1 MGINFNRLDF
11 RRGARAYFTAGNK
24 AKDFN
29 RVRVWGNFANT
40 GQSRRTLLIR
50 DNSHFALYS
59 MWAVVDSSWSAV
71 NICSFLDV
79 FAMELKDW
87 SEFFGDNNLV
97 GHIEA
102 VLRELISL

>member
-29 RVRVWGNFANT
+29 RVRVWGNFANPR
-40 GQSRRTLLIR
+40 QSRRTLLIR
-50 DNSHFALYS
+50 DNSYFLDS
-59 MWAVVDSSWSAV
+59 TWAVVDSSLSAV
-71 NICSFLDV
+71 NICSFFDV

-97 GHIEA
+97 VHSEA

>member
-24 AKDFN
+24 AK
-29 RVRVWGNFANT
+29 GNFANPR
-40 GQSRRTLLIR
+40 QSRRTLLIR
-50 DNSHFALYS
+50 DNSYFVAS
-59 MWAVVDSSWSAV
+59 TWAVVDSSLSAV

-87 SEFFGDNNLV
+87 SEFFGDNNV
-97 GHIEA
+97 VVHSEA

>member
-1 MGINFNRLDF
+1 
-11 RRGARAYFTAGNK
+11 
-24 AKDFN
+24 
-29 RVRVWGNFANT
+29 
-40 GQSRRTLLIR
+40 
-50 DNSHFALYS
+50 

-97 GHIEA
+97 VQSEA

>member
-1 MGINFNRLDF
+1 MGINFSRLDF

-29 RVRVWGNFANT
+29 RVRVWGNFANPR
-40 GQSRRTLLIR
+40 QSRRTLLIR
-50 DNSHFALYS
+50 DNSYFAFYS
-59 MWAVVDSSWSAV
+59 MWAV

-97 GHIEA
+97 VHSEA

>member
-1 MGINFNRLDF
+1 MSIDFNRLDF
-11 RRGARAYFTAGNK
+11 RRGARAYFTPGNK

-29 RVRVWGNFANT
+29 RVLVWGNFANSRE
-40 GQSRRTLLIR
+40 SRRTLLIR
-50 DNSHFALYS
+50 DSSYFVLYS
-59 MWAVVDSSWSAV
+59 TWAAVDSSFSAV

-79 FAMELKDW
+79 FEMELNDW

-97 GHIEA
+97 VHSEA